1 MRRRAARTITPIIV
15 VALLAGAV
23 GMAFAAC
30 ADGEEPTATGS
41 QASVGS
47 GGRGA
52 GGGGGGFD
60 PVTSGAGAKG
70 GSGGTCAAVHE
81 KAEPLL
87 LPADIVLALDGSGD
101 MVPELAE
108 VKQNLNHFADSLA
121 AAGVDMRL
129 VLLSD
134 DPTVCIPPP
143 LGSGSCPDDENL
155 PGYRRV
161 EAHVY
166 SGNLLYEVIHSYD
179 EWSQSLR
186 PNAVPVFLAVSDTD
200 STMLSAKE
208 FTDQLLALDPVH
220 FEGFVFDAV
229 VAPESRWV
237 CEACTYTCGTCA
249 FECCDKN
256 EKYCQPLSDEQG
268 FVYEQLVTQT
278 FGILGSICKQDLKP
292 VFEKI
297 AAGVAKGAISC
308 EFVIPPTPPGLEVDP
323 GAVNVAYVPG
333 QGPSEPILFAE
344 AGLSECDDDSG
355 GWYYDD
361 AAAPTKVIL
370 CPASCNRV
378 RADPASQVDVLFGC
392 DTVPLPPD

>member
-1 MRRRAARTITPIIV
+1 MLAA
-15 VALLAGAV
+15 ALLVGAATLV
-23 GMAFAAC
+23 VEAC
-30 ADGEEPTATGS
+30 AGGDDPPATGA
-41 QASVGS
+41 QAAGS
-47 GGRGA
+47 GGS
-52 GGGGGGFD
+52 GGSLD
-60 PVTSGAGAKG
+60 PVASATGPGEG

-87 LPADIVLALDGSGD
+87 LPADIILALDGSGD

-108 VKQNLNHFADSLA
+108 VKQNVNHFADALA

-134 DPTVCIPPP
+134 DPTVCIPAP

-155 PGYRRV
+155 PVYRRV
-161 EAHVY
+161 QSHVY

-179 EWSQSLR
+179 QWSQSLR
-186 PNAVPVFLAVSDTD
+186 PNAVPVFLAISDTD
-200 STMLSAKE
+200 STMLSAME
-208 FTDQLLALDPVH
+208 FTDQLVALDPVH
-220 FEGFVFDAV
+220 LGGFVFDAV

-237 CEACTYTCGTCA
+237 CEACTYTCGTCT

-256 EKYCQPLSDEQG
+256 EKYCQPLSDERG

-278 FGILGSICKQDLKP
+278 YGILGSICKQDLKP
-292 VFEKI
+292 VLEEI

-308 EFVIPPTPPGLEVDP
+308 EYAIPPTPAGMEVDP
-323 GAVNVAYVPG
+323 GAVNVEYLPG
-333 QGPSEPILFAE
+333 EGKSQPILHAE
-344 AGLSECDDDSG
+344 AGLADCDDDSG

-361 AAAPTKVIL
+361 PDAPTKVIL
-370 CPASCNRV
+370 CPASCDRV
-378 RADPASQVDVLFGC
+378 RSDPGAQVDVLFGC